1 MNEISLVKKYKNSV
15 IRQFIFIPKEEIN
28 LIDNKKDWWVSKKID
43 GQLWFYVRD
52 DKTSKIIN
60 SNESDIS
67 NKTNAI
73 IKELDKKFKLQKNL
87 ILAGELYFFTSDRE
101 RYGDTISC
109 LGDNSKLDKLRY
121 GIFDIVYSEKTFS
134 TFQDK
139 YNFLLNEFEI
149 SNKNIV
155 HTVEQIKTPQN
166 NIGKYFI
173 ENIEKK
179 GFEGLI
185 VRDNS
190 TIYKIKTEETGDFLI
205 TGFTVGE
212 KANYIRS
219 VSLGVYLNDHEII
232 HVGSCGSFASE
243 KIKKDIY
250 DKLSKLKVSSNF
262 QKISSEGTP
271 YIFVKPQVVVEVKLL
286 EMQGDRSN
294 DQPIRHFKYEFNN
307 NKLTATGKSRSVSIL
322 NSRVVNI
329 REDKKASF
337 EDCGLKQII
346 KLSGIPKEE
355 FKEIN
360 LKDLPKSKVVKKEIY
375 FKDSKNGK
383 AIKKFIFW
391 KSNKEK
397 VGDFPSYLCY
407 YLDYSDGR
415 EDPIKKKIYPFE
427 DEKIGLDFLKSL
439 MDENIKKG
447 WEKFNGS

>member
-1 MNEISLVKKYKNSV
+1 MNEISLIKKYKNSV

-28 LIDNKKDWWVSKKID
+28 SLDNKKDWWVSKKID

-52 DKTSKIIN
+52 NKTSKIIN

-73 IKELDKKFKLQKNL
+73 IKELDKKFKSQKNF

-121 GIFDIVYSEKTFS
+121 GIFDIVYSAKTFS

-139 YNFLLNEFEI
+139 YNFLVNEFEI

-155 HTVEQIKTPQN
+155 HTVEHKKTPQN
-166 NIGKYFI
+166 SIDKYFI

-294 DQPIRHFKYEFNN
+294 DQPIRHLKYEFNN

-322 NSRVVNI
+322 NSRVDNI

-360 LKDLPKSKVVKKEIY
+360 LKDLPKSKVIKKEIY

-397 VGDFPSYLCY
+397 VGDYPSYLCY

>member
-73 IKELDKKFKLQKNL
+73 IKELDKKFKPQKNL

-155 HTVEQIKTPQN
+155 HTVEQIKTPHN
-166 NIGKYFI
+166 NIDKYFI

-397 VGDFPSYLCY
+397 VGDYPSYLCY

>member
-397 VGDFPSYLCY
+397 VGDYPSYLCY

>member
-28 LIDNKKDWWVSKKID
+28 SLDNKKDWWVSKKID
-43 GQLWFYVRD
+43 GQLWFYVKE

-73 IKELDKKFKLQKNL
+73 IKELDKKFKSQKNL
-87 ILAGELYFFTSDRE
+87 ILAGELYFFTSERE

-121 GIFDIVYSEKTFS
+121 GIFDIVYSEKKFS

-139 YNFLLNEFEI
+139 YNFLVNEFEI

-155 HTVEQIKTPQN
+155 HTVEHKKTPQN
-166 NIGKYFI
+166 SIDKYFI

-219 VSLGVYLNDHEII
+219 VSLGVYLNDNEII

-294 DQPIRHFKYEFNN
+294 DQPIRHLKYEFNN

>member
-232 HVGSCGSFASE
+232 HVGSCGSFSSE

-294 DQPIRHFKYEFNN
+294 DQPIRHLKYEFNN

-397 VGDFPSYLCY
+397 VGDYPSYLCY

>member
-28 LIDNKKDWWVSKKID
+28 SLDNKKDWWVSKKID

-67 NKTNAI
+67 GKTNAI
-73 IKELDKKFKLQKNL
+73 IKELDKKFKSQKNL
-87 ILAGELYFFTSDRE
+87 ILAGELYFFTSERE

-121 GIFDIVYSEKTFS
+121 GIFDIVYSEKKFS

-139 YNFLLNEFEI
+139 YNFLVNEFEI
-149 SNKNIV
+149 SNKNLV
-155 HTVEQIKTPQN
+155 HTVEHIKTPQN
-166 NIGKYFI
+166 NIDKYFI

-243 KIKKDIY
+243 KIKKDSF
-250 DKLSKLKVSSNF
+250 L
-262 QKISSEGTP
+262 
-271 YIFVKPQVVVEVKLL
+271 FV
-286 EMQGDRSN
+286 N
-294 DQPIRHFKYEFNN
+294 
-307 NKLTATGKSRSVSIL
+307 
-322 NSRVVNI
+322 
-329 REDKKASF
+329 
-337 EDCGLKQII
+337 
-346 KLSGIPKEE
+346 
-355 FKEIN
+355 
-360 LKDLPKSKVVKKEIY
+360 
-375 FKDSKNGK
+375 
-383 AIKKFIFW
+383 
-391 KSNKEK
+391 
-397 VGDFPSYLCY
+397 
-407 YLDYSDGR
+407 
-415 EDPIKKKIYPFE
+415 
-427 DEKIGLDFLKSL
+427 
-439 MDENIKKG
+439 
-447 WEKFNGS
+447 

>member
-73 IKELDKKFKLQKNL
+73 IKELDKKFKPQKNL

-397 VGDFPSYLCY
+397 VGDYPSYLCY

>member
-1 MNEISLVKKYKNSV
+1 MNEISLIKKYKNSV

-28 LIDNKKDWWVSKKID
+28 SLDNKKDWWVSKKID

-73 IKELDKKFKLQKNL
+73 IKELDKKFKSQKNF

-139 YNFLLNEFEI
+139 YNFLVNEFEI

-155 HTVEQIKTPQN
+155 HTVEHIKTPQN
-166 NIGKYFI
+166 NIDKYFI

-294 DQPIRHFKYEFNN
+294 DQPIRHLKYEFNN

>member
-121 GIFDIVYSEKTFS
+121 GIFDIVYSEKIFS

-232 HVGSCGSFASE
+232 HVGSCGSFSSE

-294 DQPIRHFKYEFNN
+294 DQPIRHLKYEFNN

-337 EDCGLKQII
+337 EDCGLKQIL

-397 VGDFPSYLCY
+397 VGDYPSYLCY

>member
-87 ILAGELYFFTSDRE
+87 ILAGELYFLTSDRE
-101 RYGDTISC
+101 RYGDTIAC

-232 HVGSCGSFASE
+232 HVGSCGSFSSE

-294 DQPIRHFKYEFNN
+294 DQPIRHLKYEFNN

-337 EDCGLKQII
+337 EDCGLKQIL

-397 VGDFPSYLCY
+397 VGDYPSYLCY

>member
-28 LIDNKKDWWVSKKID
+28 SLDNKKDWWVSKKID

-67 NKTNAI
+67 GKTNAI
-73 IKELDKKFKLQKNL
+73 IKELDKKFKSQKNL

-121 GIFDIVYSEKTFS
+121 GIFDIVYSAKTFS

-149 SNKNIV
+149 SNKNLV
-155 HTVEQIKTPQN
+155 HTVEHIKTLQN
-166 NIGKYFI
+166 NIDKYFI

-219 VSLGVYLNDHEII
+219 VSLGVYLNDNEII

>member
-232 HVGSCGSFASE
+232 HVGSCGSFSSE

-397 VGDFPSYLCY
+397 VGDYPSYLCY

>member
-232 HVGSCGSFASE
+232 HVGSCGSFSSE

-294 DQPIRHFKYEFNN
+294 DQPIRHLKYEFNN

-337 EDCGLKQII
+337 EDCGLKQIL

-397 VGDFPSYLCY
+397 VGDYPSYLCY

>member
-73 IKELDKKFKLQKNL
+73 IKELDKKFKPQKNL

-294 DQPIRHFKYEFNN
+294 DQPIRHLKYEFNN

-397 VGDFPSYLCY
+397 VGDYPSYLCY

>member
-1 MNEISLVKKYKNSV
+1 MNEILLVKKYKNSV

-28 LIDNKKDWWVSKKID
+28 SLDNKKDWWVSKKID

-73 IKELDKKFKLQKNL
+73 IKELDKKFKSQKNL
-87 ILAGELYFFTSDRE
+87 ILAGELYFFTSERE

-109 LGDNSKLDKLRY
+109 LGNNSKLDKLRY
-121 GIFDIVYSEKTFS
+121 GIFDIVYSEKKFF

-155 HTVEQIKTPQN
+155 HTVEHKKTPQN
-166 NIGKYFI
+166 SIDKYFI

-212 KANYIRS
+212 IANYIRS

-262 QKISSEGTP
+262 HKISSEGTP

-397 VGDFPSYLCY
+397 VGDYPSYLCY

>member
-1 MNEISLVKKYKNSV
+1 MNEILLVKKYKNSV

-28 LIDNKKDWWVSKKID
+28 SLDNKKDWWVSKKID

-73 IKELDKKFKLQKNL
+73 IKELDKKFKSQKNL
-87 ILAGELYFFTSDRE
+87 ILAGELYFFTSERE

-109 LGDNSKLDKLRY
+109 LGNNSKLDKLRY
-121 GIFDIVYSEKTFS
+121 GIFDIVYSEKKFF

-155 HTVEQIKTPQN
+155 HTVEHKKTPQN
-166 NIGKYFI
+166 SIDKYFI

-262 QKISSEGTP
+262 HKISSEGTP

-397 VGDFPSYLCY
+397 VGDYPSYLCY

>member
-1 MNEISLVKKYKNSV
+1 MNEISLVKKYKNLI
-15 IRQFIFIPKEEIN
+15 IRQFIFIPKEEIKS
-28 LIDNKKDWWVSKKID
+28 LDNKKDWWISKKID

-52 DKTSKIIN
+52 NKTSKIIN

-67 NKTNAI
+67 DKTNSI
-73 IKELDKKFKLQKNL
+73 IKELDKKFKSQTNL

-155 HTVEQIKTPQN
+155 HTIEHKKTPQN
-166 NIGKYFI
+166 SIDKYFT

-307 NKLTATGKSRSVSIL
+307 NKLTATGKSRSISIL

-337 EDCGLKQII
+337 EDCGLNQII

-397 VGDFPSYLCY
+397 AGDYPSYLCY

-427 DEKIGLDFLKSL
+427 DEKVGLDFLKNL

>member
-73 IKELDKKFKLQKNL
+73 IKELDKKFKPQKNL

-232 HVGSCGSFASE
+232 HVGSCGSFSSE

-294 DQPIRHFKYEFNN
+294 DQPIRHLKYEFNN

-337 EDCGLKQII
+337 EDCGLKQIL

-397 VGDFPSYLCY
+397 VGDYPSYLCY

>member
-28 LIDNKKDWWVSKKID
+28 SLDNKKDWWVSKKID

-67 NKTNAI
+67 GKTNAI
-73 IKELDKKFKLQKNL
+73 IKELDKKFKSQKNL

-121 GIFDIVYSEKTFS
+121 GIFDIVYSAKTFS

-149 SNKNIV
+149 SNKNLV
-155 HTVEQIKTPQN
+155 HTVEHIKTLQN
-166 NIGKYFI
+166 NIDKYFI

-219 VSLGVYLNDHEII
+219 VSLGVYLNDNEII

-397 VGDFPSYLCY
+397 VGDYPSYLCY

>member
-1 MNEISLVKKYKNSV
+1 
-15 IRQFIFIPKEEIN
+15 
-28 LIDNKKDWWVSKKID
+28 
-43 GQLWFYVRD
+43 
-52 DKTSKIIN
+52 
-60 SNESDIS
+60 
-67 NKTNAI
+67 
-73 IKELDKKFKLQKNL
+73 
-87 ILAGELYFFTSDRE
+87 
-101 RYGDTISC
+101 
-109 LGDNSKLDKLRY
+109 
-121 GIFDIVYSEKTFS
+121 
-134 TFQDK
+134 
-139 YNFLLNEFEI
+139 
-149 SNKNIV
+149 
-155 HTVEQIKTPQN
+155 
-166 NIGKYFI
+166 
-173 ENIEKK
+173 
-179 GFEGLI
+179 
-185 VRDNS
+185 
-190 TIYKIKTEETGDFLI
+190 
-205 TGFTVGE
+205 
-212 KANYIRS
+212 
-219 VSLGVYLNDHEII
+219 LNDHEII
-232 HVGSCGSFASE
+232 HVGSCGSFSSE

-294 DQPIRHFKYEFNN
+294 DQPIRHLKYEFNN

-337 EDCGLKQII
+337 EDCGLKQIL

-397 VGDFPSYLCY
+397 VGDYPSYLCY

>member
-73 IKELDKKFKLQKNL
+73 IKELDKKFKPQKNL

-155 HTVEQIKTPQN
+155 HTVEQIKTPHN
-166 NIGKYFI
+166 NIDKYFI

-232 HVGSCGSFASE
+232 HVGSCGSFSSE

-294 DQPIRHFKYEFNN
+294 DQPIRHLKYEFNN

-397 VGDFPSYLCY
+397 VGDYPSYLCY